1 MVGVRERRNPMS
13 VLDKGE
19 RAAKLTA
26 EHLVV
31 DVPEPAVEM
40 ADSEYQSVGV
50 MNFVARHRVIVAT
63 LFIILALVS
72 LFPVREVAATPET
85 YSAVIQTLDEKKSN
99 VMALMAASTV
109 ASAGVSLLPDDT
121 GTPIAEKLVD
131 LSSNFA
137 IVLGM
142 IYLEKYL
149 LTILGTAA
157 FGMLVP
163 AACVLLAF
171 ATILYR
177 RSYSSF
183 GCARIA
189 TRLILLS
196 VVLVATIPTSVA
208 ITNQIDATFEESFAA
223 SEVTQEAESGD
234 AEQVTDEDERGFDP
248 IAFIQG
254 IPDALASIPETV
266 ADGVTSVSEDI
277 CNQVNRLIEQFAVM
291 IVTSCVIPIL
301 VLLFFLWMA
310 NVLLGIDVSAPM
322 GALRARGKRLAT
334 PPKARRRG
342 ARGAEGPEVD

>member
-1 MVGVRERRNPMS
+1 MS
-13 VLDKGE
+13 VLEKRD
-19 RAAKLTA
+19 RAAGLTA
-26 EHLVV
+26 EHLVAGE
-31 DVPEPAVEM
+31 PELAVEM
-40 ADSEYQSVGV
+40 TEPERRGVGV
-50 MNFVARHRVIVAT
+50 MDFVARHRIIVAA

-85 YSAVIQTLDEKKSN
+85 YSKVIETLDEKKGN

-157 FGMLVP
+157 FGVLVP
-163 AACVLLAF
+163 AACVLLAL
-171 ATILYR
+171 ATALYR

-183 GCARIA
+183 SCARIA
-189 TRLILLS
+189 AKLILLS
-196 VVLVATIPTSVA
+196 AVLVATIPTSVG
-208 ITNQIDATFEESFAA
+208 ITNQIDATFKESL
-223 SEVTQEAESGD
+223 SVSNVSQEALDESAGQ
-234 AEQVTDEDERGFDP
+234 ATDEGEQGFDP

-266 ADGVTSVSEDI
+266 ADGVTSVSEEI
-277 CNQVNRLIEQFAVM
+277 CDQANHLIEQFAVM

-301 VLLFFLWMA
+301 VLLFFLWMV
-310 NVLLGIDVSAPM
+310 NILLGIDVSTPV
-322 GALRARGKRLAT
+322 GALGARGKRLAT
-334 PPKARRRG
+334 PPKIKMRSTKTSEASG
-342 ARGAEGPEVD
+342 VD